1 MFLKSHDRND
11 AISWC
16 KFMQLNTGVE
26 IFYVSVSPVEGD
38 WWLSSLKVREESGP
52 KKVKRKQQAWE
63 FQKRCYNL

>member
-38 WWLSSLKVREESGP
+38 W
-52 KKVKRKQQAWE
+52 
-63 FQKRCYNL
+63 